1 MKSIVDQSHDFLK
14 DVLHKGA
21 ICIDATLGWGKD
33 TDFFLKNN
41 VRKVYGFEI
50 QQVVFEQTVSN
61 IKDSHFVPVFDGH
74 QNKKKW
80 MRLSL
85 TLAIVLALIHK
96 LRQIL
101 KPALRLLKK
110 LCIY

>member
-61 IKDSHFVPVFDGH
+61 I
-74 QNKKKW
+74 
-80 MRLSL
+80 
-85 TLAIVLALIHK
+85 
-96 LRQIL
+96 RQPFCSCFRWAS
-101 KPALRLLKK
+101 KHGC
-110 LCIY
+110 LCKRRSGCDYL